1 MNSCNFSV
9 HSASG
14 SSVKQSDLEILEA
27 KLESLIFEVSTLK
40 KKVILLIV
48 KKFLCEMIEFPL
60 KNRLLVLLIITEYP
74 RLYITKINLN
84 FITCSVFVNVD
95 MSINDTNFFIF
106 FNSAE
111 MTSNKLVQRLAKTLM
126 IIVVFANCFCFQL
139 LKQFNLAMRM
149 VIIEVAAKLQIK
161 QHSVKIATCYLTS
174 CNFNTISCMLTLLLK
189 I

>member
-1 MNSCNFSV
+1 MNSCNFLV

-48 KKFLCEMIEFPL
+48 KFLCEMIEFPL
-60 KNRLLVLLIITEYP
+60 KNRLLVLLIVTEYP
-74 RLYITKINLN
+74 RLYITKTNLN

-95 MSINDTNFFIF
+95 MSINDTIFFIF
-106 FNSAE
+106 FNSTE

-126 IIVVFANCFCFQL
+126 IIVVFANCFQL